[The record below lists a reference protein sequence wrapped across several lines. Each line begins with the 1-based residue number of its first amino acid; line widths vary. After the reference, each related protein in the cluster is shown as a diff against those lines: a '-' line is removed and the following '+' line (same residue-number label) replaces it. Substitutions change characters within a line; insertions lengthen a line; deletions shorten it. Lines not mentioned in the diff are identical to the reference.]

1 MDPIARQR
9 AVNRHGPF
17 PRLVQLVCVALL
29 LLALMAGC
37 ASGTARDAERAET
50 KEATRPEVVP
60 ELQATT
66 IVKRFFPATATPA
79 PTSTPVVLLDTLAV
93 STSVGSDGQA
103 QNPSD
108 SLPRSG
114 TVYVSAHLHQLTKGE
129 HVVAVWG
136 TVDGNE
142 LGRSDT
148 TIDSDSNDRWIAL
161 PWNIN
166 GGVGPGQY
174 AVFLY
179 VDDVLLNSL
188 VFQLY

>member
-1 MDPIARQR
+1 M
-9 AVNRHGPF
+9 
-17 PRLVQLVCVALL
+17 L

-37 ASGTARDAERAET
+37 ASGTARDAERAES
-50 KEATRPEVVP
+50 KEASKPEVLP

-79 PTSTPVVLLDTLAV
+79 PTTTPVVLLETLAV
-93 STSVGSDGQA
+93 STSVGSDGQP
-103 QNPSD
+103 QNPSG

-114 TVYVSAHLHQLTKGE
+114 TIYVSAHMHQLTKGE

-136 TVDGNE
+136 TIDGNE
-142 LGRSDT
+142 IARSDT
-148 TIDSDSNDRWIAL
+148 TIDSDSNDRWVAL
-161 PWNIN
+161 PWAIN
-166 GGVGPGQY
+166 GGIGPGQY

-179 VDDVLLNSL
+179 VDNALLNSL

>member
-1 MDPIARQR
+1 LDPIARR
-9 AVNRHGPF
+9 PAASKRGLF
-17 PRLVQLVCVALL
+17 ARLIQFGCVAIL
-29 LLALMAGC
+29 LLAVMAGC

-50 KEATRPEVVP
+50 KEASKPEVLP

-79 PTSTPVVLLDTLAV
+79 PTTTPVVLLETLAV
-93 STSVGSDGQA
+93 STSVGSDGQP
-103 QNPSD
+103 QNPSE

-114 TVYVSAHLHQLTKGE
+114 TIYVSAHLHQVTKGE

-136 TVDGNE
+136 TIDGNE
-142 LGRSDT
+142 IGRSDT
-148 TIDSDSNDRWIAL
+148 TIDSDSNDRWVAL

-179 VDDVLLNSL
+179 VNDVLLNSL